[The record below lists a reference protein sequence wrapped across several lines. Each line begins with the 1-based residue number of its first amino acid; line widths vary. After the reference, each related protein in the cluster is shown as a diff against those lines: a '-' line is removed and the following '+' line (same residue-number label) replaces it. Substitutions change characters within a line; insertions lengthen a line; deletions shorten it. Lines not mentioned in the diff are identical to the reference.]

1 MPWSDNSDPG
11 PKPGGKPGPWGA
23 PPPSP
28 GNGGRAPDNDE
39 VQRPRG
45 GGNGGGGNG
54 GGPRPRPPQ
63 EPEDLTEAL
72 KRLRKRIEPL
82 LGQANRG
89 VPPRLV
95 AGVVLAVV
103 ALWLATGVYQV
114 AQNEQGVVTTFGA
127 WTRTDNPGPHYHLPA
142 PIERVSLVQV
152 TALRQINVGGDDATQ
167 NLMLTGDQNI
177 IDMNFTI
184 QWRVNDAAK
193 YLFKVRD
200 ADDTVAAVADS
211 AIREVVGRTPLTS
224 LLTTGRGAVQDQ
236 TRQLM
241 QRILDKYQSGVT
253 VVDVQIQPNAPKPVI
268 ADFQAVTS
276 ANEYADSAVNEARTY
291 ANKVINEA
299 KGDAAKVVADAQA
312 YREQTVLEAQGDA
325 ARFNALDAEYRR
337 SPAATRERL
346 YLETMQRVLAKSN
359 KVIIDAKGS
368 SAPIVLPPDIFRPRA
383 AQAAPTADAQPTA
396 PAPAPAPAPAT
407 PAATPQPGAP
417 Q

>member
-63 EPEDLTEAL
+63 EPEDLTEAF
-72 KRLRKRIEPL
+72 KRLRKRLEPL
-82 LGQANRG
+82 IGQTSRG

-103 ALWLATGVYQV
+103 ALWLATGVYKVQP
-114 AQNEQGVVTTFGA
+114 NEQGVVTTFGA
-127 WTRTDNPGPHYHLPA
+127 WSRTDNPGPHYHLPS
-142 PIERVSLVQV
+142 PIERVDLVQV
-152 TALRQINVGGDDATQ
+152 TTLRQINVGGDENTA

-177 IDMNFTI
+177 VDMNFTI

-193 YLFKVRD
+193 YLFRVRD
-200 ADDTVAAVADS
+200 ADDTVGAVADS

-241 QRILDKYQSGVT
+241 QRILDKYQAGVT

-325 ARFNALDAEYRR
+325 ARFKALDAEYKR

-368 SAPIVLPPDIFRPRA
+368 SAPIVLPPDVFRPRTA
-383 AQAAPTADAQPTA
+383 PTPAAPTADAQPAAPPPVAAA
-396 PAPAPAPAPAT
+396 PASP
-407 PAATPQPGAP
+407 PQPGAP